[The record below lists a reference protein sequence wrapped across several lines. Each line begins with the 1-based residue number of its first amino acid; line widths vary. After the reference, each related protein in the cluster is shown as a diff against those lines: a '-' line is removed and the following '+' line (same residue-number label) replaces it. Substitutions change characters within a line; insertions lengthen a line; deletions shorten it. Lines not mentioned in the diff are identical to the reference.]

1 MLPFVS
7 HIGSMLSLIL
17 PPIVLVLALA
27 VLVYFFSR
35 RLPALEARI
44 RRGEVVVDDA
54 SGQHVWRDRAQV
66 VLLGVLEK
74 MTRRFKVMLLRAHNT
89 THSVTDSLR
98 KRREASRDRLVQ
110 NVNDQQDDATHPS
123 VSAVPDVMVDS
134 HEEIDLPPEQGTF
147 LEDMPSSQDRHGTV
161 VSTIRPARSRRTP
174 SLRPSRPGATRL
186 VPGGHPS
193 ESDTKS
199 KGQLE
204 ELLIERIISNP
215 RDIEAYER
223 LGDYYLERDNYI
235 DAKECYRQVLK
246 LSPVNRLVKI
256 KIRRLERI
264 LEKR

>member
-1 MLPFVS
+1 M
-7 HIGSMLSLIL
+7 
-17 PPIVLVLALA
+17 
-27 VLVYFFSR
+27 
-35 RLPALEARI
+35 
-44 RRGEVVVDDA
+44 
-54 SGQHVWRDRAQV
+54 
-66 VLLGVLEK
+66 
-74 MTRRFKVMLLRAHNT
+74 
-89 THSVTDSLR
+89 
-98 KRREASRDRLVQ
+98 
-110 NVNDQQDDATHPS
+110 
-123 VSAVPDVMVDS
+123 
-134 HEEIDLPPEQGTF
+134 
-147 LEDMPSSQDRHGTV
+147 
-161 VSTIRPARSRRTP
+161 
-174 SLRPSRPGATRL
+174 